1 MAKRNISK
9 PAIVYKITH
18 RESGKAY
25 IGATPHP
32 QTMAAQ
38 IRDDPLPRANLQTGG
53 ELAEMQKKF
62 GIGSKPAKSTANLR
76 LTSGGFNPTPE
87 QVAQIGELH
96 QQHVV
101 APQQGKAP
109 VPSPNGAI
117 NPTPQEQAALA
128 EMQKKFG
135 VGSKPGKPIANLQEA
150 SGGFNPTPEQVQQI
164 AALHQEQAELAE
176 MQKKF
181 GVGSKPEGSTA
192 NLRSSLGGF
201 NPTPEQAQ
209 QIGELHQQHV
219 LAKGNGPVLVL
230 TRADRIDT

>member
-1 MAKRNISK
+1 
-9 PAIVYKITH
+9 
-18 RESGKAY
+18 
-25 IGATPHP
+25 
-32 QTMAAQ
+32 MAAQ

-53 ELAEMQKKF
+53 ELLEAAFSLTCLACMVTPQEQAELAEMQKKF